1 MGTVLDTN
9 VIIEIARGNKDVLN
23 AVLEFDKT
31 FYVTSITRFE
41 LLVGLP
47 KRDELIWLD
56 SLLELPFEKKSAEMA
71 AYLHKK
77 LREKG
82 TPMGLGDLFI
92 GAVCLANDL
101 PLITLDGNFE
111 VLKEFGLSVKL
122 IR

>member
-1 MGTVLDTN
+1 MGAVIDTN
-9 VIIEIARGNKDVLN
+9 VIIEMARGNEEVLN
-23 AVLEFDKT
+23 AVLKLDRT

-47 KRDELIWLD
+47 RKDELIWLN
-56 SLLELPFEKKSAEMA
+56 SLIELPFEGKSAEVA

-82 TPMGLGDLFI
+82 TPMGLRDLFI

-101 PLITLDGNFE
+101 PLVTLDNDFE
-111 VLKEFGLSVKL
+111 ALEDFGLRVQV
-122 IR
+122 I